1 MTDNMTKKREHTID
15 ATGKRLGRLAS
26 SVAHIL
32 LGKDSTDFAKNT
44 IAPVTITVENVE
56 ELEITEKKRETKIY
70 DRYSGYHGGRTEE
83 TLEELIAKKGVA
95 EAFKKAVYNML
106 PGNRLRKGR
115 MKNLIIK

>member
-1 MTDNMTKKREHTID
+1 MTKKREHTID
-15 ATGKRLGRLAS
+15 AKGKRLGRLAS